1 MKVRYDEGLASHI
14 ALESCACHREVLGE
28 GLTEVR
34 AGQPLSRETMNI
46 PERRRFCT
54 CGRQQSRV
62 RYASALTPGVVVD
75 PGMYASPTRG
85 SREISNLAW
94 AQRCH
99 QVRIGKVRSR
109 SR

>member
-1 MKVRYDEGLASHI
+1 VKVRYDEGLASHI

-46 PERRRFCT
+46 PERRCFCT

-75 PGMYASPTRG
+75 PGMYASPPRG

-94 AQRCH
+94 GQRCH